1 MLIDEK
7 SIQIVKSDIISEIEK
22 RVEDKILEPA
32 NAELLK
38 KLINNAETTTEA
50 IEIAKLGTIYK
61 RTGFNFDTKC
71 EKSDNTIKYFKKNTE
86 LSFETNPNGI
96 THKLIIGDNYTALLN
111 LLIEY
116 KGKIDVIYIDPPYGK
131 DSMGEFAET
140 NYENAITR
148 DNLLSMLYNRLRIAK
163 LLLSETGVIF
173 CSIDDRNQAYVKCLF
188 DEIFEEKNFWYNLSV
203 VNNLNGN
210 DNSSGMMETQE
221 SCLIYSKNK
230 SNFHFGVL
238 PLENED
244 SSDWQTD
251 ELGYWKL
258 GGSLKATGINAPREA
273 RPNLFFPIYIN
284 KKTLEWSLEEKA
296 GIDYYH
302 LIPLTDGKEMR
313 WYWSKEKFK
322 KDKNEVIVK
331 KVGDTYSLYKKQRPA
346 LGDLPS
352 KRGKTTFYSSKY
364 ASANSNAKLKS
375 IFTSKLFDYP
385 KSVDLIKDLIYIG
398 STQNNITVLDFFAG
412 SGTTGQAVLELNKED
427 NGQRQFILVQLN
439 EDLDNAL
446 KEHPKSETIKNQIEL
461 CHKYKRPHYLSE
473 ITAER
478 LRRVMMGKCYDGSSD
493 FTWIKDNG
501 PLGDNL
507 DVYDI
512 GEVANNETS
521 EGKTPFDVID
531 ETLYG
536 KEKLNIS
543 EKIQWVIDNFEI
555 TQKRLS
561 DKD

>member
-131 DSMGEFAET
+131 DNMGEFAET

-163 LLLSETGVIF
+163 LLLSEAGVIF

-188 DEIFEEKNFWYNLSV
+188 DEIFEERNFVGTLIHQRAKGGGQAKHIVKGHDYILVYGSNINNVSLGRKKIIQGKTYEINGELYIKNTDVIRKTFGKYDKSLGDRRCFYEELEKYKGIDKKIEIDNLI
-203 VNNLNGN
+203 
-210 DNSSGMMETQE
+210 SSGSLFLEKNDTGMHTICKYEKVDDAK
-221 SCLIYSKNK
+221 SKLYSIIK
-230 SNFHFGVL
+230 VL
-238 PLENED
+238 SE
-244 SSDWQTD
+244 
-251 ELGYWKL
+251 
-258 GGSLKATGINAPREA
+258 
-273 RPNLFFPIYIN
+273 
-284 KKTLEWSLEEKA
+284 
-296 GIDYYH
+296 
-302 LIPLTDGKEMR
+302 DGK
-313 WYWSKEKFK
+313 
-322 KDKNEVIVK
+322 NE
-331 KVGDTYSLYKKQRPA
+331 LE
-346 LGDLPS
+346 
-352 KRGKTTFYSSKY
+352 F
-364 ASANSNAKLKS
+364 LK
-375 IFTSKLFDYP
+375 IPFDYP
-385 KSVDLIKDLIYIG
+385 KPVEIIRQIIEA
-398 STQNNITVLDFFAG
+398 STIDKKNAIILDFFAG

>member
-1 MLIDEK
+1 MLTAEK
-7 SIQIVKSDIISEIEK
+7 NIQFVKSDIIKEIEK

-131 DSMGEFAET
+131 DSMGEFAQT

-188 DEIFEEKNFWYNLSV
+188 DEVFDEKNFICNFNWETTKAAQGMIRKNMV
-203 VNNLNGN
+203 VENHEYILCYQKDFDFMFKGLKRSESNGFSNPDN
-210 DNSSGMMETQE
+210 DPR
-221 SCLIYSKNK
+221 
-230 SNFHFGVL
+230 GV
-238 PLENED
+238 
-244 SSDWQTD
+244 
-251 ELGYWKL
+251 WKRQYL
-258 GGSLKATGINAPREA
+258 QRIGQG
-273 RPNLFFPIYIN
+273 FPIRTIVDPITNISYSFE
-284 KKTLEWSLEEKA
+284 TPYTEEKMNNW
-296 GIDYYH
+296 IKDNR
-302 LIPLTDGKEMR
+302 IIFPLQ
-313 WYWSKEKFK
+313 
-322 KDKNEVIVK
+322 KDKYPARKEFLSEYKTDKQLI
-331 KVGDTYSLYKKQRPA
+331 TSLGLYATK
-346 LGDLPS
+346 
-352 KRGKTTFYSSKY
+352 SSTE
-364 ASANSNAKLKS
+364 KLYS
-375 IFTSKLFDYP
+375 IFNDKKIFSNP
-385 KSVDLIKDLIYIG
+385 KPNDLIKFLLSQ
-398 STQNNITVLDFFAG
+398 STNNDSIILDFFAG

-446 KEHPKSETIKNQIEL
+446 KEQPKSETIKSQIEL
-461 CHKYKRPHYLSE
+461 CDKYKRPHYLSE

-521 EGKTPFDVID
+521 EGKTPFDVIN
-531 ETLYG
+531 EVLYG
-536 KEKLNIS
+536 KEKLNVS
-543 EKIQWVIDNFEI
+543 EKIQWVIENFEI